1 MSLKELYEEKRVE
14 IEYHIVDNFL
24 TVLDLPDEQ
33 VLKNMLFCVC
43 TPQTDAHKGWLAAGL
58 ITNHKVYL
66 DPDEE
71 IIGDLMKSAG
81 VRFHKTKARSAAKMM
96 HDFWPNTSGKIR
108 SLINE
113 GDIIHT
119 RNFLAKKIKG
129 WGLKEAS
136 HFLRNVGYGEHVA
149 ILDRHILR
157 RLVDQE
163 VIPEVP
169 KVLDLKTYLDIEQ
182 KMLRFAKDVD
192 IPMEAL
198 DLLFWYQSKGEF
210 FK

>member
-1 MSLKELYEEKRVE
+1 
-14 IEYHIVDNFL
+14 
-24 TVLDLPDEQ
+24 
-33 VLKNMLFCVC
+33 
-43 TPQTDAHKGWLAAGL
+43 
-58 ITNHKVYL
+58 VYL
-66 DPDEE
+66 DPNEE

-96 HDFWPNTSGKIR
+96 SDFWPHTSGKIR

-113 GDIIHT
+113 SDLIQT

-136 HFLRNVGYGEHVA
+136 HFLRNVGYGEHIA

-157 RLVDQE
+157 RLVDQS
-163 VIPEVP
+163 VILEIP
-169 KVLDLKTYLDIEQ
+169 KMLDTQTYLEIEQ
-182 KMLRFAKDVD
+182 KMIQFGRDIDV
-192 IPMEAL
+192 PMEAL